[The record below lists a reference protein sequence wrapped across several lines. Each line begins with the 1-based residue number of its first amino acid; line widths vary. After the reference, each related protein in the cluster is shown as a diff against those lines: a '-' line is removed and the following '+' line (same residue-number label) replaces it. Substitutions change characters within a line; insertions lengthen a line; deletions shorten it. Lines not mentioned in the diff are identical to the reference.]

1 MIKDY
6 EQLYE
11 QMRVATQDLLI
22 ELGWSPKDIRE
33 WAGGRPEPRKSPSSK
48 VCRKLIDAGLI
59 NK

>member
-22 ELGWSPKDIRE
+22 ELGWSPKDILK
-33 WAGGRPEPRKSPSSK
+33 WAAGRPNPRKVPSRK
-48 VCRKLIDAGLI
+48 VCGKLINAGLVY
-59 NK
+59 K

>member
-33 WAGGRPEPRKSPSSK
+33 WADGRPDPRKVPSQK
-48 VCRKLIDAGLI
+48 VCGKLIDAGLI
-59 NK
+59 RK